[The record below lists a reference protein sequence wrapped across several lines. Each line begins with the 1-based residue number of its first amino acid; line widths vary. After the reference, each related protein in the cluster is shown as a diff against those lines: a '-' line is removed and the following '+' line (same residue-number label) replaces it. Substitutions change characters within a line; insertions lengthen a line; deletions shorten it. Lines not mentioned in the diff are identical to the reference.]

1 MEFLEEL
8 GLQLRSKGKRMLRIV
23 NTDNSVIIKL
33 NAPIGKKIKKIGF
46 VQGGIGV
53 LYEYTQDKKLCSK
66 YFTLTKQQESYLPEN
81 LKASGYTFILQPAI
95 VEISYLFQK
104 NAIKYDTAK
113 MSMRGRK

>member
-23 NTDNSVIIKL
+23 NTDNSVIIKI
-33 NAPIGKKIKKIGF
+33 NAPLGKKIKKIGF

-66 YFTLTKQQESYLPEN
+66 YFTLTKQQENYLPEN
-81 LKASGYTFILQPAI
+81 LRASGYTFILQPAI
-95 VEISYLFQK
+95 VDGDVIY
-104 NAIKYDTAK
+104 KYDTAK